1 MSVDQAQE
9 LYRRLIAP
17 IEDKMVSIISRTVP
31 MPDDADDVLQQALVV
46 VWEKLPNLARHPNPH
61 AYILRICL
69 SCSVDHLR
77 RQNHRREVRLPVDCP
92 EPADCPPDPV
102 AASETAQTV
111 RDAIGHLP
119 PHQARAVVLRALEDF
134 SYADIGGILGC
145 SDQTARS
152 HFAKGMARLRSVL
165 ASLGWSQS

>member
-1 MSVDQAQE
+1 MDQAQE

-31 MPDDADDVLQQALVV
+31 TPHDAADVLQQALVV

-69 SCSVDHLR
+69 SCSLDHLR
-77 RQNHRREVRLPVDCP
+77 RRKRRREVPLPVDCP
-92 EPADCPPDPV
+92 EPADCPPDPLTD
-102 AASETAQTV
+102 SETAQTL

-119 PHQARAVVLRALEDF
+119 PHQARAVVLRALQDF

-145 SDQTARS
+145 SHQTARS
-152 HFAKGMARLRSVL
+152 HFAKGLARLRGVL
-165 ASLGWSQS
+165 ASLGRPQS